1 MTRTLFTLAMVLV
14 CASGHAGQGRLLAT
28 GGATQVEGS
37 AGGGT
42 VPWAVIAGYGAR
54 GQMGATA
61 FFTRIETN
69 DYALNAWGAAA
80 GLSNRVELSVARQ
93 RLDIGTLGIPFDALR
108 QDIAGIKVRVLGDLI
123 YGRLPQVALGAQ
135 YKRVDDFALPS
146 AVAAERRS
154 DVDFYL
160 SAARLF
166 LAGAAGRNLLVN
178 TTLRYSRA
186 NQGGLLGFGG
196 DLGGSRSL
204 LVEGSVA
211 MLLNPRWAL
220 GVEYR
225 QKPDNLSFAGE
236 DDWKN
241 AFVAWFPNKNVS
253 LVGSWVDLGSIANR
267 ENQQGLYLSLQVGY

>member
-1 MTRTLFTLAMVLV
+1 MTRVFATLAMLAF
-14 CASGHAGQGRLLAT
+14 CASGYAGQGRLLAT
-28 GGATQVEGS
+28 GGASQVEGS

-42 VPWAVIAGYGAR
+42 VPWAVIAGYGSR
-54 GQMGATA
+54 GQFGATA
-61 FFTRIETN
+61 FFTRIDTD
-69 DYALNAWGAAA
+69 DYALNVWGAAA
-80 GLSNRVELSVARQ
+80 GLSNRAELSAARQ
-93 RLDIGTLGIPFDALR
+93 RLDIGNLGLPFDALR
-108 QDIAGIKVRVLGDLI
+108 QDIVGIKVRAFGDLI
-123 YGRLPQVALGAQ
+123 YGRAPQIAVGAQ
-135 YKRVDDFALPS
+135 YKRVEDFTLPS

-166 LAGAAGRNLLVN
+166 LAGAAGRNVLVN

-196 DLGGSRSL
+196 DLEGSRSL
-204 LVEGSVA
+204 LFEGSLAV
-211 MLLNPRWAL
+211 LLNPRWAL

-241 AFVAWFPNKNVS
+241 AFVAWFPNKNAS
-253 LVGSWVDLGSIANR
+253 LVASWVDLGSIANR
-267 ENQQGLYLSLQVGY
+267 NNQQGLYLSLQLGY